1 MSRYGVDKRL
11 RPISPQ
17 SWDCLWSGRFYPN
30 SPLSLFIVELSGD
43 VRDCCIK
50 AKEVNWRW
58 LTFKESM
65 VIQIKKKKKNQT
77 LLKLFLCELS
87 WWYLQ
92 RRLFLLVN
100 LSVSKIYSPGSS
112 GRTQE
117 HNSLDYL
124 DQRCH
129 RDGSAGRVITAGW
142 QPSRHSTSLLIRHCS
157 MSGSHWKPPEVF
169 TGDTAELTEVRQ
181 DCTDSWVTQRR
192 GGRNGFKSP
201 WRGTAK
207 AMVGE
212 WKPEL
217 FSMFGTGLLFK
228 FVFILF

>member
-1 MSRYGVDKRL
+1 MSRYGGDKRL

-50 AKEVNWRW
+50 AKEVNWRS

-65 VIQIKKKKKNQT
+65 IIQSKNKNQT

-129 RDGSAGRVITAGW
+129 RDGSAGWVIPAGLAALYT
-142 QPSRHSTSLLIRHCS
+142 QHLPVHRTLLDE
-157 MSGSHWKPPEVF
+157 WKPPEAS
-169 TGDTAELTEVRQ
+169 GDVHRWHRWAH
-181 DCTDSWVTQRR
+181 R
-192 GGRNGFKSP
+192 GQ
-201 WRGTAK
+201 
-207 AMVGE
+207 
-212 WKPEL
+212 
-217 FSMFGTGLLFK
+217 TGLHWQLSHPETRGKKWF
-228 FVFILF
+228 